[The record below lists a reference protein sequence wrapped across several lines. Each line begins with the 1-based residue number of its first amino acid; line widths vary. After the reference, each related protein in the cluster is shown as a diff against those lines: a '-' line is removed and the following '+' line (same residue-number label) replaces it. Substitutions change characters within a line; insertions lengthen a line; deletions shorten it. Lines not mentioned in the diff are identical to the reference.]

1 MQLTDKGIKG
11 LVNWIVKQYPGIP
24 KEAVLVWVT
33 NLNEGLG
40 LASSGKEAAVRM
52 QAQKLL
58 GEALGVAKAE
68 PGRGSLPKPE
78 KDSPSFTVPGI

>member
-1 MQLTDKGIKG
+1 MQLTDKGVKS

-24 KEAVLVWVT
+24 KEATLVWVT
-33 NLNEGLG
+33 NLNEALG
-40 LASSGKEAAVRM
+40 LSSSGKEAASRM

-78 KDSPSFTVPGI
+78 RIPPSFTVPGI